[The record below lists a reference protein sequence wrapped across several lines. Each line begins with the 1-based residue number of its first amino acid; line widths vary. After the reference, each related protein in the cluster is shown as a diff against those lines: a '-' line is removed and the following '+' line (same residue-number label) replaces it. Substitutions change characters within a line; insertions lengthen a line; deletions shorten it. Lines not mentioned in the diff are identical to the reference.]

1 MTRKEALAL
10 LDNIQEHLSSAYD
23 AVEQD
28 RPEGVYVPLLAIRQ
42 KAHDGVKRYKQQRE
56 AA

>member
-1 MTRKEALAL
+1 MTKKEALAL
-10 LDNIQEHLSSAYD
+10 LDNLQEHLSSAYD
-23 AVEQD
+23 AIERDQI
-28 RPEGVYVPLLAIRQ
+28 EGVYVPLLAIRQ